1 MNARVQGD
9 LSFHIWTS
17 RGKPKED
24 PERTLKNE
32 QYDKTRKNLIRSVRW
47 YSHPSIKR
55 IRWFKNRVIVKT
67 ITIIKPSNEELQ
79 LKKWIT

>member
-1 MNARVQGD
+1 M
-9 LSFHIWTS
+9 
-17 RGKPKED
+17 
-24 PERTLKNE
+24 
-32 QYDKTRKNLIRSVRW
+32 RW

-79 LKKWIT
+79 LKKVDHIMNL